1 MNRDRS
7 EPAVAVSSMFSTD
20 LYSEVLDAA
29 AYVTLSDQPA
39 LTSSGT
45 ALASHKFAKIS
56 VELKFAV

>member
-1 MNRDRS
+1 MRS
-7 EPAVAVSSMFSTD
+7 GLIGRFSSFWVWPAPALTI
-20 LYSEVLDAA
+20 DAF
-29 AYVTLSDQPA
+29 VGIEIHGFDDQPV

>member
-1 MNRDRS
+1 VGIEIHGFD
-7 EPAVAVSSMFSTD
+7 
-20 LYSEVLDAA
+20 
-29 AYVTLSDQPA
+29 DQPA